1 MGLRLP
7 VLRSPEFPGIPRDQA
22 AVSIARTT
30 IAEATTD
37 AAVPTARIDALMA
50 AIVRARVGGTFWAP
64 QVAAGGGFSVIL
76 RPGSLREAEAMA
88 AAVLSRHGPE
98 RILALLPDQAWS
110 RAAARSLAGLGI
122 GVEIGDRDPWPLIE
136 TAMEIHCGG
145 GDELAFLALLTGM
158 HVHCHSDGRF
168 AGWGLTSDDPAI
180 ASKGR
185 ITLRRLAASVLI
197 DQTRYRDPF
206 TGSAIEVEAAIERL
220 AFWRDGIDANRDVA
234 VGAGIAAW
242 KRREV
247 EAMLWAG
254 RREPLRFFQRARPA
268 VAAARAADGA
278 VAVWPSRAP
287 RGLTEQAHGA
297 GVPLYRVEDGFV
309 RSVGL
314 GAACHPPLS
323 IVVDRRGLY
332 YDPTGPSD
340 LEVILATAEFPAEL
354 TDRARALADFIVRSG
369 ISKYSTGQVGGAADL
384 PRNRRLVL
392 VPGQVEDDL
401 SVRLGG
407 GGVAGNLDL
416 LRRVRAAEPDA
427 FLIFKPHPDV
437 EAGLRPG
444 HVTEAEALAFADT
457 IVRDIAM
464 PAMLDAVDSVHVL
477 TSLAGFEALL
487 RGREVVTHG
496 VPFYAGW
503 GLTRDLAGPLQRRG
517 RVLSLPELVA
527 GALILYPRY
536 LDPVTRLPCPPE
548 VMMARLSEQR
558 RPRPTWLT
566 RVRDMQGR
574 LRRPRRRAR
583 SAA

>member
-7 VLRSPEFPGIPRDQA
+7 VLRSPDFSGVPIDQT
-22 AVSIARTT
+22 AVSMARSALSEADSAPHAPRIEALIAR
-30 IAEATTD
+30 I
-37 AAVPTARIDALMA
+37 LG
-50 AIVRARVGGTFWAP
+50 ARVGGTFWAP
-64 QVAAGGGFSVIL
+64 QVAERGPVGAVL
-76 RPGSLREAEAMA
+76 RPETVVGADRMAEAA
-88 AAVLSRHGPE
+88 LARHAPD
-98 RILALLPDQAWS
+98 RIVALLPAQGWAK
-110 RAAARSLAGLGI
+110 AAARALARRGI
-122 GVEIGDRDPWPLIE
+122 SSEVGDRDPWPLLA
-136 TAMEIHCGG
+136 TAAEAHCGG
-145 GDELAFLALLTGM
+145 NDEFAFLALLCGLG
-158 HVHCHSDGRF
+158 VHCHSDGRF
-168 AGWGLTSDDPAI
+168 AGWGLTRDEPTIVAKGSI
-180 ASKGR
+180 ALG
-185 ITLRRLAASVLI
+185 RLATSILI
-197 DQTRYRDPF
+197 DQTSYRDPF
-206 TGSAIEVEAAIERL
+206 TDGAVDAEAAVDRL
-220 AFWRDGIDANRDVA
+220 AFWRGCIDANRDIA
-234 VGAGIAAW
+234 AGAGIAVW

-247 EAMLWAG
+247 ETMLWAG
-254 RREPLRFFQRARPA
+254 RREPLRFFQRAQPA
-268 VAAARAADGA
+268 VAAAAEAGGA

-287 RGLTEQAHGA
+287 QGLAEDAQAA

-323 IVVDRRGLY
+323 IVVDRLGLY

-340 LEVILATAEFPAEL
+340 LEVILATANFPPEL
-354 TDRARALADFIVRSG
+354 TARAQQLADFIVRSG
-369 ISKYSTGQVGGAADL
+369 ISKYSTGQSGGADL
-384 PRNRRLVL
+384 PRGRRLVL

-416 LRRVRAAEPDA
+416 LRRVRAVEPDA

-437 EAGLRPG
+437 EAGHRPG
-444 HVTEAEALAFADT
+444 HVAEADALAFADM
-457 IVRDIAM
+457 IVRDVAM
-464 PAMLDAVDSVHVL
+464 PAMLEAVDSVHVL
-477 TSLAGFEALL
+477 TSLAGFEGLL

-503 GLTRDLAGPLQRRG
+503 GLTRDLAGPLPRRG

-558 RPRPTWLT
+558 RPQPTWLT

>member
-1 MGLRLP
+1 M
-7 VLRSPEFPGIPRDQA
+7 DQA
-22 AVSIARTT
+22 AVSITRAT
-30 IAEATTD
+30 ISEAD
-37 AAVPTARIDALMA
+37 SADRTARVEAL
-50 AIVRARVGGTFWAP
+50 IGRILQARVGGTFWAP
-64 QVAAGGGFSVIL
+64 PATCDGIDAVL
-76 RPGSLREAEAMA
+76 RPANAADAGDMAQAAMA
-88 AAVLSRHGPE
+88 RHAPG
-98 RILALLPDQAWS
+98 RIVALLPAQRGAT
-110 RAAARSLAGLGI
+110 AAVRTLAGLGI
-122 GVEIGDRDPWPLIE
+122 RAEIGDRDPWPLLAAATE
-136 TAMEIHCGG
+136 FHCN
-145 GDELAFLALLTGM
+145 GDDEVAFLALLSGKL
-158 HVHCHSDGRF
+158 VHCHGDGRF
-168 AGWGLTSDDPAI
+168 AGWGLTEDAPSI
-180 ASKGR
+180 ATKGR
-185 ITLRRLAASVLI
+185 IRLARLAAAVLF
-197 DQTRYRDPF
+197 DQVRYRDPY
-206 TGSAIEVEAAIERL
+206 TGTASDAEATTDRL
-220 AFWRDGIDANRDVA
+220 AFWRGCIDSNRDVA
-234 VGAGIAAW
+234 AGAGIATW

-254 RREPLRFFQRARPA
+254 RRRPLRFFQRARPA
-268 VAAARAADGA
+268 VDAAAAAGGA

-287 RGLTEQAHGA
+287 RGLTEDARST
-297 GVPLYRVEDGFV
+297 GVPLFRVEDGFV

-323 IVVDRRGLY
+323 IVVDRLGLY

-340 LEVILATAEFPAEL
+340 LEAILATADFPDDL
-354 TDRARALADFIVRSG
+354 TARAEALARFIVRSG
-369 ISKYSTGQVGGAADL
+369 ISKYSTGQSGGADL
-384 PRNRRLVL
+384 PRDRRLVL

-416 LRRVRAAEPDA
+416 LRRARAEEPDA

-444 HVTEAEALAFADT
+444 HVAEADALTFADT
-457 IVRDIAM
+457 IVRDVAM

-503 GLTRDLAGPLQRRG
+503 GLTRDLAGPLPRRG
-517 RVLSLPELVA
+517 RTLSLAQLVA

-558 RPRPTWLT
+558 RPQPTWLT

>member
-1 MGLRLP
+1 M
-7 VLRSPEFPGIPRDQA
+7 DQA
-22 AVSIARTT
+22 AVGIARAT
-30 IAEATTD
+30 IAEATAD
-37 AAVPTARIDALMA
+37 SAAQTGRIEALIAR
-50 AIVRARVGGTFWAP
+50 IVRARVGGTFWAP
-64 QVAAGGGFSVIL
+64 CVTGLGNI
-76 RPGSLREAEAMA
+76 
-88 AAVLSRHGPE
+88 AAVLRPASVAEAQTMATAARTRHGTS
-98 RILALLPDQAWS
+98 RIVALLPGEPWAK
-110 RAAARSLAGLGI
+110 AARRALARLGI
-122 GVEIGDRDPWPLIE
+122 DAEIGDRDPWSLLDDAAE
-136 TAMEIHCGG
+136 MHCGG
-145 GDELAFLALLTGM
+145 GDELAFLALLRGVA
-158 HVHCHSDGRF
+158 VHCHSDGRF
-168 AGWGLTSDDPAI
+168 AGWGLTIDGPTVAP
-180 ASKGR
+180 KGR
-185 ITLRRLAASVLI
+185 VALARLAASVLI
-197 DQTRYRDPF
+197 DQARYRDPF
-206 TGSAIEVEAAIERL
+206 TGADCDVETAVDRL
-220 AFWRDGIDANRDVA
+220 GFWRNCIDANRDVA
-234 VGAGIAAW
+234 AGAGIAAW

-268 VAAARAADGA
+268 VAAAIARGGA
-278 VAVWPSRAP
+278 IAVWPSRAP
-287 RGLTEQAHGA
+287 RGLAEDARAAH
-297 GVPLYRVEDGFV
+297 VPVYRVEDGFV

-323 IVVDRRGLY
+323 IVVDRLGLY

-340 LEVILATAEFPAEL
+340 LEAILATADFPAEL
-354 TDRARALADFIVRSG
+354 TARAEKLADFIVRSG
-369 ISKYSTGQVGGAADL
+369 ISKYFTGQSDAVADL
-384 PRNRRLVL
+384 PHGRRLVL

-437 EAGLRPG
+437 EAGHRPG
-444 HVTEAEALAFADT
+444 HVAEADALAYADK
-457 IVRDIAM
+457 IVRDVAM
-464 PAMLDAVDSVHVL
+464 PAMLEAVDSVHVL

-503 GLTRDLAGPLQRRG
+503 GLTRDLAGPLPRRG
-517 RVLSLPELVA
+517 RTLSLPELVA